1 MEGSPASKSALK
13 KGDCIKKIGSVEV
26 VDRGDLAHAAFF
38 AKPGT
43 VVPFVVRRDDKT
55 VSVPI
60 KVEKRAVLLREEES
74 KIAEVDGAVP
84 GGDSLRSAS
93 SASP

>member
-1 MEGSPASKSALK
+1 M
-13 KGDCIKKIGSVEV
+13 EV

-43 VVPFVVRRDDKT
+43 VVPFVVQRDNKT

-60 KVEKRAVLLREEES
+60 KVEKRAVVLKEEES

-84 GGDSLRSAS
+84 GGDSLQSQS
-93 SASP
+93 STTP